1 MRLFWG
7 ERDAILP
14 ISQGTAI
21 AALLEN
27 CELIRFENCGH
38 FVQWEEPEGFA
49 GALQAFLDARKAPPV
64 HLRRAPPAEQRA

>member
-7 ERDAILP
+7 ARDTILP
-14 ISQGTAI
+14 ISQGTAT

-38 FVQWEEPEGFA
+38 FVQWEEPEGLTS
-49 GALQAFLDARKAPPV
+49 ALRDFLDALSLPPV
-64 HLRRAPPAEQRA
+64 RLSRGRPEARH